1 MTSHQLKKPATITL
15 VHRDVAETICSVLNS
30 EEGARR
36 SHPAA
41 VEYHP
46 AYRDELK
53 RIIVAWS
60 QAKRDVVTL
69 LQKMPELRP
78 YVLGTNE
85 WYPEIQ
91 LCGLPSIVEGEL
103 TLRVAV
109 ESPHRQRLWSEDDG
123 SDRALEEIEK
133 DFARCLFAALLFS
146 PRDRERLSDGC
157 CDRCGRY
164 YIKNRLYQKKYC
176 SEECARN
183 VRHSA
188 IMKFTSSK
196 REARHKKQL
205 RTAAKL
211 CDRWAASRSKQNWK
225 RWVSTRAE
233 GKRAGLTLKFLTRA
247 VNKGEL
253 TEPTKGER

>member
-1 MTSHQLKKPATITL
+1 MTSRQLKKAATVTL
-15 VHRDVAETICSVLNS
+15 LHRDLAEKICSVLNS

-36 SHPAA
+36 SNPAA
-41 VEYHP
+41 FEYHP

-53 RIIVAWS
+53 RIIVAWN
-60 QAKRDVVTL
+60 QAKRDIETL

-78 YVLGTNE
+78 YLLGSNE
-85 WYPEIQ
+85 MFPEIQ
-91 LCGLPSIVEGEL
+91 LCGLPILVDGEL
-103 TLRVAV
+103 TLSVAL
-109 ESPHRQRLWSEDDG
+109 ESPHRERLWSEH
-123 SDRALEEIEK
+123 AELEEIQK
-133 DFARCLFAALLFS
+133 DQARCLFAALLFS
-146 PRDRERLSDGC
+146 PRDRERLSEGC

-164 YIKNRLYQKKYC
+164 YLRNRLYQKKYC

-196 REARHKKQL
+196 RAARHKKQL
-205 RTAAKL
+205 QIAATL
-211 CDRWAASRSKQNWK
+211 CHRWAASRNKQNWK

-233 GKRAGLTLKFLTRA
+233 GKRASLTLKFLTRA